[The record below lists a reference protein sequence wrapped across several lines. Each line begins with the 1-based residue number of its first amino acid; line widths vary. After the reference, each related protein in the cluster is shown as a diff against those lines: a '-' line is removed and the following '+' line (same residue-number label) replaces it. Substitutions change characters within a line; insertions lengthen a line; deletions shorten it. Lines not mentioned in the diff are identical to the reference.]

1 MSLKVNLPWDHFPA
15 AVRVELRVLTISQI
29 HLKLLFC
36 SGIETEV
43 CLVREVVRV
52 EQHLDEARLR
62 DERLWLLRLTAER
75 TRIFTV
81 AYVSLCVAI
90 HDLKRDCGGKWSLK
104 LGADHD

>member
-1 MSLKVNLPWDHFPA
+1 MLS
-15 AVRVELRVLTISQI
+15 ISQI

-52 EQHLDEARLR
+52 EQYLDEARLR

-90 HDLKRDCGGKWSLK
+90 HDLKRDCGGK
-104 LGADHD
+104 